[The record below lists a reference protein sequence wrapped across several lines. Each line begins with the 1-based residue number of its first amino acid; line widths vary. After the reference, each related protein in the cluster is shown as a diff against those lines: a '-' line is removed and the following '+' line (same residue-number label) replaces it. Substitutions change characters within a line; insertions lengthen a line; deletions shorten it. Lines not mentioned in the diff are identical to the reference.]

1 MEITVLGTGTSQG
14 VPVVACK
21 CEVCKSSDPCD
32 KRLRTSVMIKTDRNT
47 FVIDA
52 GPDFRQQMLRENVRS
67 VDAIL
72 ITHNHKDHT
81 GGIDDVRA
89 FNWVLQ
95 KPMEIY
101 AAQNVIDTI
110 KSDFAYAFQE
120 QKYPGVPQINLHE
133 IKNQPFAVHGEHL
146 IPIAAMHAS
155 MPVFGFRIGSFSYLT
170 DASSISHEELEKMKG
185 SKLLILNALRK
196 EDHHSH
202 FTLDEAVDIIRYLKP
217 EQAFLTHISHQMGF
231 HRAVNAELPEGI
243 ALAYDGL
250 KITI

>member
-21 CEVCKSSDPCD
+21 CKVCNSSDPYD

-52 GPDFRQQMLRENVRS
+52 GPDFRQQMLRENVRA

-95 KPMEIY
+95 KPMEIF
-101 AAQNVIDTI
+101 AAKNVIDTI
-110 KSDFAYAFQE
+110 QSDFSYAFQE

-133 IKNQPFAVHGEHL
+133 IKNEPFIVHRDHFT
-146 IPIAAMHAS
+146 PIAAMHAS
-155 MPVFGFRIGSFSYLT
+155 MPVFGFRTGDFSYLT
-170 DASSISHEELEKMKG
+170 DASSIDNTELEKMKN

-202 FTLDEAVDIIRYLKP
+202 FTLAEAVDIIQYLKP
-217 EQAFLTHISHQMGF
+217 EKAYLTHISHQMGM
-231 HRAVNAELPEGI
+231 HKEVNKQLPENVS
-243 ALAYDGL
+243 LAYDGL
-250 KITI
+250 TLDV